1 MGGGYGGPTTARPNP
16 LLALGET
23 EARRGGENHRPPPAG
38 KGKDGASRKRPSWAR
53 KASALA
59 RRPPPSLPRASAAP
73 PANGKAAARPELDY
87 SFLTFTEGHL
97 LAEASQ
103 EALGLMGSSCGR
115 VPATGRGPAGAEGA
129 LGPPPPPPVGCEQP
143 RPRGSAE
150 GEGREEGKGT
160 GAGTQ
165 GGGRGRGRR
174 GWGAGR
180 GSVQGRPS
188 LRKPRARTPPLAAS
202 PGPAGICLR
211 GAHSPHP
218 AGRLL
223 HRSGRGPWGRAWRV
237 GVRYDGQ
244 RPGRCLQAPT
254 DPASAGGTPGLDISF
269 SKDPGPTG

>member
-73 PANGKAAARPELDY
+73 PANGKAAARPELD

-160 GAGTQ
+160 GAGPQ

-269 SKDPGPTG
+269 SKDPGLTG